1 MNTMPMFHYMG
12 KNQGGKSV
20 QGEILAPTS
29 REAIQLLRR
38 QDLLV
43 THLREKVVS
52 ALGASQWKGFWSK
65 PRVTSKELV
74 VFTQQF
80 ATLIRAGVPILEC
93 LDILG
98 TEAEN
103 SAWQPVVSRIC
114 ADVEQGA
121 LLAEALGRFPT
132 IFHEF
137 YRNMVEVGES
147 TGQLDESLSQLAVY
161 LEKQAQLRAKIV
173 SALAYPALL
182 VTVALTVL
190 VFLLVWVVPLF
201 SGLFQ
206 EYGES
211 LPWLTQIVIHL
222 ADSLREHIILFVGL
236 TGSLV
241 VGSRLLLSNMKSR
254 QIIDGV
260 ILRFPLF
267 GEIFRKSAT
276 VRFARTLGFLVRRGV
291 PLLTGL
297 SVAATVTGNTVIE
310 HSLKRVV
317 TEVQDGKPLSETL
330 RTSGKFPPM
339 VTQMIKVGEST
350 GSLDTMLEKI
360 ADLFEQEVDR
370 AVATLT
376 SLLEPCVIVVV
387 GGGIALVVVA
397 MYLPIFSIGSVI
409 G

>member
-12 KNQGGKSV
+12 KNQGGQSV
-20 QGEILAPTS
+20 QGDILAASS
-29 REAIQLLRR
+29 REAIHLLRR

-43 THLREKVVS
+43 THLTEKVVS
-52 ALGASQWKGFWSK
+52 VLGASQWKDSWRK
-65 PRVTSKELV
+65 PRVTNKELV

-93 LDILG
+93 LNILG
-98 TEAEN
+98 TETEN

-121 LLAEALGRFPT
+121 LLAKALGRFPT

-137 YRNMVEVGES
+137 YRNMVEVGET

-211 LPWLTQIVIHL
+211 LPWLTQVVIHL
-222 ADSLREHIILFVGL
+222 ADNLREHIVLFVGFL
-236 TGSLV
+236 GSLF
-241 VGSRLLLSNMKSR
+241 VGGRLLLSNAKSR
-254 QIIDGV
+254 QVIDGV
-260 ILRFPLF
+260 ILRLPLF
-267 GEIFRKSAT
+267 GVIFRKSAI

-297 SVAATVTGNTVIE
+297 SVAATVTGNTIME
-310 HSLKRVV
+310 HSIKRLV
-317 TEVQDGKPLSETL
+317 TEVQDGNPLSETL
-330 RTSGKFPPM
+330 RTSGVFPLM

-350 GSLDTMLEKI
+350 GSLDSMLEKI

-370 AVATLT
+370 SVATLT

-387 GGGIALVVVA
+387 GSGIALVVVA

>member
-1 MNTMPMFHYMG
+1 MNTMPMFNYMG
-12 KNQGGKSV
+12 KNQGGKSI
-20 QGEILAPTS
+20 QGEILAPSS

-38 QDLLV
+38 QDMLV
-43 THLREKVVS
+43 THLTEKVVS
-52 ALGASQWKGFWSK
+52 VLDASQWKGSWRK
-65 PRVTSKELV
+65 PRVTNKELV
-74 VFTQQF
+74 VFTHQF
-80 ATLIRAGVPILEC
+80 ATLIRAGVPLLEC

-98 TEAEN
+98 TETEN
-103 SAWQPVVSRIC
+103 SAWQPVVSRIRE
-114 ADVEQGA
+114 DIEQGA
-121 LLAEALGRFPT
+121 LLAKALGRFPT
-132 IFHEF
+132 IFHKF
-137 YRNMVEVGES
+137 YRSMVEVGET
-147 TGQLDESLSQLAVY
+147 TGQLDESLLQLAVY
-161 LEKQAQLRAKIV
+161 LEKQAQLRAKII

-211 LPWLTQIVIHL
+211 LPWLTQVVIHL
-222 ADSLREHIILFVGL
+222 ADSLREHAVLFAGL
-236 TGSLV
+236 LGSLV
-241 VGSRLLLSNMKSR
+241 VGGRLMLANRKSR
-254 QIIDGV
+254 QVIDGV
-260 ILRFPLF
+260 LLRLPLL
-267 GEIFRKSAT
+267 GTIFRKSAI

-291 PLLTGL
+291 PLLTAL

-310 HSLKRVV
+310 HSMTRLVA
-317 TEVQDGKPLSETL
+317 EVQDGNPLSETL
-330 RTSGKFPPM
+330 RASGVFPPM

-350 GSLDTMLEKI
+350 GSLDMMLEKI

>member
-1 MNTMPMFHYMG
+1 MPQFQYRAQNQVG
-12 KNQGGKSV
+12 KTI
-20 QGEILAPTS
+20 QGEITAATS
-29 REAIQLLRR
+29 RDAIQRLRR

-43 THLREKVVS
+43 THLTEKVVR
-52 ALGASQWKGFWSK
+52 LVDTSQWKRSWRN
-65 PRVTSKELV
+65 PRVTNKELI
-74 VFTQQF
+74 VFTHQF
-80 ATLIRAGVPILEC
+80 ATLIRAGVPLLEC

-98 TEAEN
+98 AEVEN
-103 SAWQPVVSRIC
+103 PAWQPVVSRVREE
-114 ADVEQGA
+114 VERGV
-121 LLAEALGRFPT
+121 LLAQALGQFPG

-137 YRNMVEVGES
+137 YRNMVEVGET
-147 TGQLDESLSQLAVY
+147 TGRLDESLLQLAVY
-161 LEKQAQLRAKIV
+161 LDKQAQLRAKVI

-206 EYGES
+206 EFGES
-211 LPWLTQIVIHL
+211 LPWLTQVIIDL
-222 ADSLREHIILFVGL
+222 AAGLREYALVFVGL
-236 TGSLV
+236 LGSLV
-241 VGSRLLLSNMKSR
+241 VGSRLMLTNVKSR
-254 QIIDGV
+254 QVIDG
-260 ILRFPLF
+260 ILLRLPLL
-267 GEIFRKSAT
+267 GAIFRKSAI

-297 SVAATVTGNTVIE
+297 SVAATVTGNAVIE
-310 HSLKRVV
+310 QSIKGLVADV
-317 TEVQDGKPLSETL
+317 EDGKPLSETL
-330 RTSGKFPPM
+330 RASGVFPPM

-370 AVATLT
+370 VVATLT
-376 SLLEPCVIVVV
+376 SVLEPCVIVVV
-387 GGGIALVVVA
+387 GSGIALVVVA

>member
-12 KNQGGKSV
+12 KNQGGQSV
-20 QGEILAPTS
+20 QGDILARSS
-29 REAIQLLRR
+29 REAIHLLRR

-43 THLREKVVS
+43 THLTEKVVS
-52 ALGASQWKGFWSK
+52 VLGASQWKDSWRK
-65 PRVTSKELV
+65 PRVTNKELV

-98 TEAEN
+98 TETEN

-114 ADVEQGA
+114 ADIEQGA
-121 LLAEALGRFPT
+121 LLAKALGRFPT

-137 YRNMVEVGES
+137 YRNMVEVGE
-147 TGQLDESLSQLAVY
+147 TNGQLDESLTQLAVY
-161 LEKQAQLRAKIV
+161 LEKQAQLRAKVV

-206 EYGES
+206 VYGES
-211 LPWLTQIVIHL
+211 LPWLTQVVIHL
-222 ADSLREHIILFVGL
+222 ADSLREHIVLFVGFL
-236 TGSLV
+236 GSLV
-241 VGSRLLLSNMKSR
+241 VGSRLLLSNTKSR
-254 QIIDGV
+254 QVIDGV
-260 ILRFPLF
+260 ILRLPLF
-267 GEIFRKSAT
+267 GPIFRKSAI

-297 SVAATVTGNTVIE
+297 SVAATVTGNTIME
-310 HSLKRVV
+310 HSIKRLV
-317 TEVQDGKPLSETL
+317 TEVQDGNPLSETL
-330 RTSGKFPPM
+330 RTSGVFPLM

-350 GSLDTMLEKI
+350 GSLDSMLEKI

-370 AVATLT
+370 SVATLT

-387 GGGIALVVVA
+387 GSGIALVVVA

>member
-1 MNTMPMFHYMG
+1 MPMFHYMG
-12 KNQGGKSV
+12 KNQGGQSV
-20 QGEILAPTS
+20 QGDILAASS
-29 REAIQLLRR
+29 REAIHLLRR

-43 THLREKVVS
+43 THLTEKVVS
-52 ALGASQWKGFWSK
+52 VLGASQWKDSWRK
-65 PRVTSKELV
+65 PRVTNKELV

-93 LDILG
+93 LNILG
-98 TEAEN
+98 TETEN

-121 LLAEALGRFPT
+121 LLAKALGRFPT

-137 YRNMVEVGES
+137 YRNMVEVGET

-211 LPWLTQIVIHL
+211 LPWLTQVVIHL
-222 ADSLREHIILFVGL
+222 ADNLREHIVLFVGFL
-236 TGSLV
+236 GSLF
-241 VGSRLLLSNMKSR
+241 VGGRLLLSNAKSR
-254 QIIDGV
+254 QVIDGV
-260 ILRFPLF
+260 ILRLPLF
-267 GEIFRKSAT
+267 GVIFRKSAI

-297 SVAATVTGNTVIE
+297 SVAATVTGNTIME
-310 HSLKRVV
+310 HSIKRLV
-317 TEVQDGKPLSETL
+317 TEVQDGNPLSETL
-330 RTSGKFPPM
+330 RTSGVFPLM

-350 GSLDTMLEKI
+350 GSLDSMLEKI

-370 AVATLT
+370 SVATLT

-387 GGGIALVVVA
+387 GSGIALVVVA